1 MSDEKD
7 FQNFVIHY
15 YLQDNS
21 HSMNAFVRNQ
31 LEREVLKTIQSLAH
45 ILELDIQI
53 ESQAY
58 EEGGLIETLKINF
71 KEVVGFA
78 TPILKDLIYCYITGK
93 KDKIQLENEIKR
105 VELADKK
112 LDLHKKTIELDNMYE
127 SKSATKYVSN
137 FYKKAKDY
145 SKIEKIGYKVDNDE
159 EEVIDRSLFGSFII
173 EDTKDIMT
181 DEEAHIIIISP
192 VLSEETYKWKGIY
205 QGEKI
210 DFSMADSLFKKD
222 IISGKYEFANGSVIE
237 CCLETKITLDDAQE
251 IKNKTYRVL
260 EVYKIQKDKTSN
272 PYLRKVKKQKRA
284 KIDNNRS
291 LFDWEDSN

>member
-1 MSDEKD
+1 
-7 FQNFVIHY
+7 
-15 YLQDNS
+15 
-21 HSMNAFVRNQ
+21 
-31 LEREVLKTIQSLAH
+31 
-45 ILELDIQI
+45 
-53 ESQAY
+53 
-58 EEGGLIETLKINF
+58 
-71 KEVVGFA
+71 
-78 TPILKDLIYCYITGK
+78 
-93 KDKIQLENEIKR
+93 
-105 VELADKK
+105 
-112 LDLHKKTIELDNMYE
+112 MYE